1 MVNKIENEKYNKKV
15 EVQKIRKT
23 SPDKVSHSGKLIY
36 SIKKDVEK
44 KKGKKEGRE
53 EGRKEER
60 KEGREEAICDNQDDE
75 STKSNDDENVKIER
89 KI

>member
-36 SIKKDVEK
+36 SIKKDVKK
-44 KKGKKEGRE
+44 KKG
-53 EGRKEER
+53 R
-60 KEGREEAICDNQDDE
+60 KEGRGEAICDNQDDE

-89 KI
+89 KK